1 MPRYIDAD
9 KAEKDFEETFC
20 KHCNSYDRAKCR
32 ACDMKDGAD
41 IFNDAP
47 TEDVQPVVHAHW
59 KEISRVRHIG
69 KCNLPISRCSCCNFE
84 FCDII
89 NTNELYNFCPY
100 CGAKMDEKE
109 ERYVRDIFVTR

>member
-1 MPRYIDAD
+1 MSRYIDAD
-9 KAEKDFEETFC
+9 KLLYDEITD
-20 KHCNSYDRAKCR
+20 KHGDTYLVVHAPEIDN
-32 ACDMKDGAD
+32 
-41 IFNDAP
+41 AP

-100 CGAKMDEKE
+100 CGAKMDKKE
-109 ERYVRDIFVTR
+109 ATYIKDIFMTR

>member
-1 MPRYIDAD
+1 MNLNEALEILHEIDFAS
-9 KAEKDFEETFC
+9 EVFEGIL
-20 KHCNSYDRAKCR
+20 SD
-32 ACDMKDGAD
+32 
-41 IFNDAP
+41 
-47 TEDVQPVVHAHW
+47 EDVKAIETVIDTVEDIQPVVHAHW

-109 ERYVRDIFVTR
+109 ERYVRDIFCDEVN